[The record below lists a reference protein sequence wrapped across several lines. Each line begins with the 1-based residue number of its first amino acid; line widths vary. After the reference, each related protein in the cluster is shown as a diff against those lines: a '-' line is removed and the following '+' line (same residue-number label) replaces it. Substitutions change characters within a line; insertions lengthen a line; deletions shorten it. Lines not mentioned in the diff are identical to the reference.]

1 MKRDL
6 LSPSLLILGGLLV
19 LPALAFAQTP
29 PATPGAPS
37 TPTTPSTSST
47 PSAASTKVATVNGVV
62 IPKSRVD
69 VIVKAQTSR
78 GTPDSDQLRNEIRDQ
93 LIVREVVTQEATRKG
108 LGKGTDV
115 QAQLDLARQNVL
127 WNAYIADFIK
137 THPVSDDQI
146 KAEYER
152 LKSSRGDKEYK
163 ARHILVEKEDDAK
176 NIIADL
182 KKGKKFEDLAKQS
195 KDPGSKDR
203 GGDLDWNSPSGY
215 VKPFADALVK
225 LDKGKYTDTP
235 VQTQYG
241 WHVILLEDVRPAKF
255 PTMDEIKPQITE
267 RLQEQAFKKNVDELR
282 AKAKVE

>member
-47 PSAASTKVATVNGVV
+47 PSTASTKVATVNGVV